1 MGRMTSHI
9 WWKIKNNVWNHQP
22 DQLVYHWYSPQLF
35 ITVHP
40 ASMEFSWLTSMMQR
54 KRCPLKTF
62 CRTPWSLFV
71 WANNN
76 RSRILPADGIRP
88 KWTFEGECL
97 VVPSTLERMSCK
109 LQYDQLSILCNI
121 TYYKLMPHVAR
132 YSGYVYIYILY
143 YDVLCSASI
152 IRLNPWNRRA
162 SLFQSPTSAKDTGH
176 TGELTRVQQLQHHVI
191 DELLFVSLSFA

>member
-40 ASMEFSWLTSMMQR
+40 ASMEFSWLISMMQR

-76 RSRILPADGIRP
+76 RSRILPADGILP
-88 KWTFEGECL
+88 KWTIEGECL

-132 YSGYVYIYILY
+132 YSGYVYIYIY
-143 YDVLCSASI
+143 YIMIFCAVHRLFASI
-152 IRLNPWNRRA
+152 LEIVVHRSS
-162 SLFQSPTSAKDTGH
+162 SL
-176 TGELTRVQQLQHHVI
+176 QLQPKT
-191 DELLFVSLSFA
+191 LATQANSLVFNNCSTMW

>member
-40 ASMEFSWLTSMMQR
+40 ASMEFSWLISMMQR

-62 CRTPWSLFV
+62 CKTPWSLFG

-76 RSRILPADGIRP
+76 RSRILPADGILP

-132 YSGYVYIYILY
+132 YSGYVYVYIILWY
-143 YDVLCSASI
+143 FVQCIDYSPQSLKSSCIALPVSNFSQRHWPHRRTHSCSTTAAPCD
-152 IRLNPWNRRA
+152 RWTPVR
-162 SLFQSPTSAKDTGH
+162 
-176 TGELTRVQQLQHHVI
+176 
-191 DELLFVSLSFA
+191 FA